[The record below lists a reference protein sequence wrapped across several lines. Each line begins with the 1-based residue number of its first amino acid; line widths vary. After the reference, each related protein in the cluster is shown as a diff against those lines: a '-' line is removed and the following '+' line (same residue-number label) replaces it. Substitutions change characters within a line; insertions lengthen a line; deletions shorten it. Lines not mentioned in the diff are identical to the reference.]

1 MPQHTPPAPVVNDPA
16 TTPSALRRHLARWPT
31 GVAVVTTV
39 VDGRPVGKTINS
51 FHSTSLQPPL
61 VGWCVDH
68 GSSQLDDWLA
78 ADGFVVHV
86 LSADQIPLAT
96 HFANRSADRF
106 AGIEWTAGLDGMP
119 LLVADV
125 PLRLECRVR
134 HRLPVGD
141 HTYLVGQVV
150 DLTAGPAIP
159 LVLQR

>member
-1 MPQHTPPAPVVNDPA
+1 MPQHTPPAPVADEPETSPA
-16 TTPSALRRHLARWPT
+16 ALRRHLARWPT

-68 GSSQLDDWLA
+68 GSSQLADWLA

-86 LSADQIPLAT
+86 LGSDQMSLAT
-96 HFANRSADRF
+96 RFANRSADRF
-106 AGIEWTAGLDGMP
+106 AGIDWTAGLDGMP
-119 LLVADV
+119 LLVEEM
-125 PLRLECRVR
+125 PLRLECRIR
-134 HRLPVGD
+134 HRLPAGD
-141 HTYLVGQVV
+141 HTYLVGEVV
-150 DLTAGPAIP
+150 DLTAGEATP